1 MTYLSQAHL
10 INKYDI
16 SRSTAARICRYMM
29 QTPKYKKGVRIIS
42 GQRRYEEEL
51 FIEASNERRRT
62 PWA

>member
-1 MTYLSQAHL
+1 
-10 INKYDI
+10 
-16 SRSTAARICRYMM
+16 MM
-29 QTPKYKKGVRIIS
+29 QTPKYQKGVRIIS